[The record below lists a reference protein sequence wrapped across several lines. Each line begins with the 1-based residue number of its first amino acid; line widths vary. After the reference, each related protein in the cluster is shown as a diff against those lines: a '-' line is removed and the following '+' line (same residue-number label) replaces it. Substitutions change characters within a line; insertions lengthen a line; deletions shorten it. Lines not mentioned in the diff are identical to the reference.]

1 MPETAF
7 LPRVGR
13 TMTRPSRSSVPH
25 ARRPAGV
32 HGILAPAARLDRW
45 LLVVL
50 VVLLITC
57 AARYVERHGLDATGA
72 AVLAGAVMLG
82 VAYATRGLLAGR
94 AWWPTVW
101 VIGMVV
107 LWAALTAVAPSFA
120 WCAVPV
126 AFAVLR
132 VLPFPWAVG
141 TVVLMTV
148 LLTTAWQRIT
158 EGFDA
163 VQVAGPIGVGLV
175 TVLAYR
181 ALDLESRARQDLLDQ
196 LVEAQAELAEEQ
208 HRSGVLAE
216 RTRLSREIHDSVGQ
230 DLSSINLLLQAAE
243 QSWDAQPATAREH
256 VRTAA
261 STARDGLDEVR
272 RVVRDLAPA
281 DLAADATGEAL
292 PDALRRCAAE
302 AALGMP
308 VEVRVDGTPVVV
320 PADVAAALVRTA
332 RGSLANVREHAGAG
346 RVALTLTYHLDEVV
360 LDVRDDGRGF
370 EPGQVRPHGTRGRGL
385 AGLGERAEALGGRA
399 DIESAPGEGT
409 TVSVRFPVGRA
420 GARPTEGAS

>member
-1 MPETAF
+1 MT
-7 LPRVGR
+7 LPSLPV
-13 TMTRPSRSSVPH
+13 SV
-25 ARRPAGV
+25 RRPAGV

-45 LLVVL
+45 LLAVL
-50 VVLLITC
+50 VVLLVTS
-57 AARYVERHGLDATGA
+57 AARYVERHGFHATGA
-72 AVLAGAVMLG
+72 AVLAGALVLG
-82 VAYATRGLLAGR
+82 LAYATRGLLAGR

-101 VIGMVV
+101 VTGMVV
-107 LWAALTAVAPSFA
+107 LWGALTAVAPSFA

-148 LLTTAWQRIT
+148 LLTAAWQRIT
-158 EGFDA
+158 DGFDP
-163 VQVAGPIGVGLV
+163 VQVAGPIGVALV

-208 HRSGVLAE
+208 HRTGALAE

-230 DLSSINLLLQAAE
+230 GLSSINLLLQAAE

-261 STARDGLDEVR
+261 ATARDGLDEVR

-281 DLAADATGEAL
+281 DLAASAAAL
-292 PDALRRCAAE
+292 PDALRRAAE
-302 AALGMP
+302 QADPGGLPA
-308 VEVRVDGTPVVV
+308 EVRVDGTPVVV

-332 RGSLANVREHAGAG
+332 RGALANVREHAGAG
-346 RVALTLTYHLDEVV
+346 RVALTLTYLLDEVV

-370 EPGQVRPHGTRGRGL
+370 DPAQVRAIGTRGRGL
-385 AGLGERAEALGGRA
+385 AGIRDRAEALGGQA

-409 TVSVRFPVGRA
+409 TVSVRFPVHPIPQEER
-420 GARPTEGAS
+420 R

>member
-1 MPETAF
+1 MT
-7 LPRVGR
+7 LPSL
-13 TMTRPSRSSVPH
+13 PLSV
-25 ARRPAGV
+25 RRPAGV

-45 LLVVL
+45 LLAVL
-50 VVLLITC
+50 VVLLITS
-57 AARYVERHGLDATGA
+57 ATRYVERHGFHATGA
-72 AVLAGAVMLG
+72 AVLAGALVLG
-82 VAYATRGLLAGR
+82 LAYATRGMLAGR

-101 VIGMVV
+101 VSGMVV
-107 LWAALTAVAPSFA
+107 LWGALTAVAPSFA

-141 TVVLMTV
+141 IVVLMTV
-148 LLTTAWQRIT
+148 LLTAAWQRIT
-158 EGFDA
+158 DGFDP

-208 HRSGVLAE
+208 HRTGALAE

-230 DLSSINLLLQAAE
+230 GLSSINLLLQAAE
-243 QSWDAQPATAREH
+243 QAWDAQPATAREH

-261 STARDGLDEVR
+261 ATARDGLDEVR

-281 DLAADATGEAL
+281 DLATSAAAL
-292 PDALRRCAAE
+292 PDALRAAAE
-302 AALGMP
+302 QADPGGVP
-308 VEVRVDGTPVVV
+308 VEVRVDGAPVVV
-320 PADVAAALVRTA
+320 RAEVAAAIVRTA
-332 RGSLANVREHAGAG
+332 RGALANAREHAGAG
-346 RVALTLTYHLDEVV
+346 RVALTLTYLLDEVV

-370 EPGQVRPHGTRGRGL
+370 DPAQVRAIGTRGRGL
-385 AGLGERAEALGGRA
+385 AGIRERAEALGGQA

-409 TVSVRFPVGRA
+409 TVSVRFPLP
-420 GARPTEGAS
+420 RPEEEKKR